1 METHWILLHNWW
13 HQTAAHLITDTDQAQ
28 SAAHFSPT
36 RNSANNSDHVGEH
49 SSFKNNTTQARE
61 NTEIDSQVPKIQ
73 GFSEKIPTTLKHHRK
88 VQPQKSWWTHNN
100 NASNSEK
107 VYLHRKPNIRTSIQ
121 KTHTHKLETGLLH
134 GSYKRFTPKRNIAR
148 PRAQETE
155 HQNQY
160 TKKKTN
166 TS

>member
-1 METHWILLHNWW
+1 MIHRFQKYKVSVKKFQPLLN
-13 HQTAAHLITDTDQAQ
+13 ITVRSNHKKADG
-28 SAAHFSPT
+28 H
-36 RNSANNSDHVGEH
+36 
-49 SSFKNNTTQARE
+49 
-61 NTEIDSQVPKIQ
+61 
-73 GFSEKIPTTLKHHRK
+73 
-88 VQPQKSWWTHNN
+88 N